1 MAWSTPLPELLL
13 AIDAKVEW
21 ANMTN
26 PFGGGKK
33 EEPKADKKDVAN
45 RLKFMLMRAGHKHKK
60 GD

>member
-1 MAWSTPLPELLL
+1 
-13 AIDAKVEW
+13 
-21 ANMTN
+21 MTN

-60 GD
+60 GE